1 MQCNAVFSP
10 HYGNIGQYNPVLLVQ
25 VQRKGTLHLPVLL
38 ASMGTLQGGA
48 VLLLLV
54 WIKDVPG

>member
-10 HYGNIGQYNPVLLVQ
+10 HYGNIGQYNPVLLVK
-25 VQRKGTLHLPVLL
+25 VQGKGTLHLLL